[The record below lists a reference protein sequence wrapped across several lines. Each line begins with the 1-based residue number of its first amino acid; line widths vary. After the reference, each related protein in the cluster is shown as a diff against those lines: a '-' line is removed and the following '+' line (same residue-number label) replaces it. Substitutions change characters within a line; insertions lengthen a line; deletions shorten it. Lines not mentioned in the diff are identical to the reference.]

1 MAMVENW
8 ASFSQIHSPLS
19 DLCQRSILCSI
30 EGNTAMSWTCV
41 MPEMRMNSLKP
52 FAINCGP
59 LSRIDYSYR
68 DRRCPSGA
76 KGVSAFL

>member
-1 MAMVENW
+1 
-8 ASFSQIHSPLS
+8 
-19 DLCQRSILCSI
+19 
-30 EGNTAMSWTCV
+30 MSRTCI
-41 MPEMRMNSLKP
+41 MPEMRMNSLKS

-68 DRRCPSGA
+68 DRRCHSGV

>member
-1 MAMVENW
+1 
-8 ASFSQIHSPLS
+8 
-19 DLCQRSILCSI
+19 
-30 EGNTAMSWTCV
+30 
-41 MPEMRMNSLKP
+41 LKP